1 MSGLL
6 DGPGGAINK
15 GSLINE
21 GGKTMKMVN
30 FSYVGGVIRSWYYTN
45 GKAVWWRDGSGK
57 VKARFV
63 KGYFLG
69 RPVIRLNRCNMV
81 FCASRAVDHVEKI
94 LNVNYFNMLGRIDF
108 KAADAE
114 LKK

>member
-1 MSGLL
+1 
-6 DGPGGAINK
+6 
-15 GSLINE
+15 
-21 GGKTMKMVN
+21 MKMVN
-30 FSYVGGVIRSWYYTN
+30 FSYVDGVIRSWYYTN

-108 KAADAE
+108 KAAGAE